1 LKHNPKLSVK
11 PKIDLSSEKART
23 KPETSHFLIL
33 NYFIELKAMIPN
45 TVWGFHKRHKWN
57 RRGAPK

>member
-1 LKHNPKLSVK
+1 MK
-11 PKIDLSSEKART
+11 KINNEEL
-23 KPETSHFLIL
+23 H

-57 RRGAPK
+57 RRGAP